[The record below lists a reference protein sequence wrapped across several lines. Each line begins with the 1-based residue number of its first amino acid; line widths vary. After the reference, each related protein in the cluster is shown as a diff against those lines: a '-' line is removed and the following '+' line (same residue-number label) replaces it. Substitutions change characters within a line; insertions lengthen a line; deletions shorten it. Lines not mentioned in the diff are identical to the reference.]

1 MSNNRLEPAVL
12 HIHGQRYP
20 HDAVE
25 IFGTPAGLE
34 RLVNAVIDAVHNG
47 RGRGEFMVSDGCEG
61 EVRVACLDG
70 QRRREDWRR
79 SGSPYLDVEDP
90 LIARIIELTED
101 NARLRQTLNALRG
114 NRPAGL
120 SS

>member
-1 MSNNRLEPAVL
+1 MPDKRHEPAIL

-20 HDAVE
+20 HDVVE
-25 IFGTPAGLE
+25 IFGTSAGLE
-34 RLVNAVIDAVHNG
+34 QLVNALIDAVHDG

-61 EVRVACLDG
+61 EVRVARLDG
-70 QRRREDWRR
+70 RRRSEEWQR

-101 NARLRQTLNALRG
+101 NARLRQTLNALRN
-114 NRPAGL
+114 NRPASRG
-120 SS
+120 S